1 MKKGFT
7 ILKLLGKG
15 GFSSVYLVQDRA
27 GAKYACKVSTQQNLL
42 ETEAFYMQRLE
53 HPLFPRFF
61 DAWQEDGQ
69 GFLLMEYIPGEN
81 LTQYTNPRF
90 QTAPSLSGTP
100 DRQQKTAPSLS
111 GTPDRQQKTAPSLS
125 PASKPQQKSLS
136 ISQIISIGSRLAD
149 GLATIQDFDPAL
161 VYRDVKPANCILMPD
176 GRVRLLD
183 LGLICPVG
191 ENPCVAGTPGFAAP
205 EQLIVSDTNET
216 ANLLTPAADIYG
228 LGRTLRALLPST
240 RFCSKLL
247 NLCLFSPFSPTAQFM
262 RLLEL
267 CTEASPQNRLQDM
280 RTLRDLLVTLEQ
292 SVSPHRNLSGTQRA
306 IIRGTIRQQKSVVR
320 T

>member
-1 MKKGFT
+1 MKTDFT

-61 DAWQEDGQ
+61 DAWQEDGE

-90 QTAPSLSGTP
+90 QTV
-100 DRQQKTAPSLS
+100 PSLS

-136 ISQIISIGSRLAD
+136 IS
-149 GLATIQDFDPAL
+149 
-161 VYRDVKPANCILMPD
+161 
-176 GRVRLLD
+176 
-183 LGLICPVG
+183 
-191 ENPCVAGTPGFAAP
+191 
-205 EQLIVSDTNET
+205 
-216 ANLLTPAADIYG
+216 
-228 LGRTLRALLPST
+228 
-240 RFCSKLL
+240 
-247 NLCLFSPFSPTAQFM
+247 
-262 RLLEL
+262 
-267 CTEASPQNRLQDM
+267 
-280 RTLRDLLVTLEQ
+280 
-292 SVSPHRNLSGTQRA
+292 
-306 IIRGTIRQQKSVVR
+306 
-320 T
+320 

>member
-1 MKKGFT
+1 MKTDFT

-81 LTQYTNPRF
+81 LTQYTNLRF

-100 DRQQKTAPSLS
+100 DRQKKTV
-111 GTPDRQQKTAPSLS
+111 PSLS

-183 LGLICPVG
+183 LGLICPAG
-191 ENPCVAGTPGFAAP
+191 KNPCVAGTPGFAAP

-228 LGRTLRALLPST
+228 LGRTLQALLPAT
-240 RFCSKLL
+240 RFCSNLL
-247 NLCLFSPFSPTAQFM
+247 RPCLFTSFSSTTQFM

-267 CTEASPQNRLQDM
+267 CTEASPRNRLQDM
-280 RTLRDLLVTLEQ
+280 HTLRDLLVALEQ
-292 SVSPHRNLSGTQRA
+292 SSSPHLNLSDTQRA
-306 IIRGTIRQQKSVVR
+306 IIRGAIRQQKSVVR
-320 T
+320 S

>member
-81 LTQYTNPRF
+81 LTQYTNPGF
-90 QTAPSLSGTP
+90 Q
-100 DRQQKTAPSLS
+100 TAPSLS

-183 LGLICPVG
+183 LGLICPAG

>member
-81 LTQYTNPRF
+81 LTQYTNPGF

-100 DRQQKTAPSLS
+100 DRQKKTV
-111 GTPDRQQKTAPSLS
+111 PSLS

-183 LGLICPVG
+183 LGLICPAG

-280 RTLRDLLVTLEQ
+280 HTLRDLLVTLEQ
-292 SVSPHRNLSGTQRA
+292 SVSPYRNLSGTQRA

>member
-1 MKKGFT
+1 MKTDFT

-61 DAWQEDGQ
+61 DAWQEDGE

-90 QTAPSLSGTP
+90 QTV
-100 DRQQKTAPSLS
+100 
-111 GTPDRQQKTAPSLS
+111 PSLS

-183 LGLICPVG
+183 LGLICPAG
-191 ENPCVAGTPGFAAP
+191 ENPCVAGTPGIAAP

-228 LGRTLRALLPST
+228 LGRTLLALLPST

-292 SVSPHRNLSGTQRA
+292 SVSSHRNLSGTQRA

>member
-1 MKKGFT
+1 MKTDFT

-100 DRQQKTAPSLS
+100 DRQQKTV
-111 GTPDRQQKTAPSLS
+111 PSLS

-183 LGLICPVG
+183 LGLICPAG

-228 LGRTLRALLPST
+228 LGRTLRTLLPST

-267 CTEASPQNRLQDM
+267 CTEDSPQNRLQDM

-306 IIRGTIRQQKSVVR
+306 IICGTIRQQKSVVR

>member
-1 MKKGFT
+1 MKTDFT

-111 GTPDRQQKTAPSLS
+111 

-183 LGLICPVG
+183 LGLICPAG

>member
-90 QTAPSLSGTP
+90 QTV
-100 DRQQKTAPSLS
+100 PSLS

-267 CTEASPQNRLQDM
+267 CTEASQQNRLQDM

>member
-1 MKKGFT
+1 MKTDFT

-53 HPLFPRFF
+53 HPLFPRFY
-61 DAWQEDGQ
+61 DAWQEDGE

-90 QTAPSLSGTP
+90 QTVPSLSGTP
-100 DRQQKTAPSLS
+100 DRQQKTV
-111 GTPDRQQKTAPSLS
+111 PSLS

>member
-1 MKKGFT
+1 MKTDFT

-61 DAWQEDGQ
+61 DAWQEDGE

-90 QTAPSLSGTP
+90 QTV
-100 DRQQKTAPSLS
+100 
-111 GTPDRQQKTAPSLS
+111 PSLS

-183 LGLICPVG
+183 LGLICPAG
-191 ENPCVAGTPGFAAP
+191 KNPCVAGTPGFAAP
-205 EQLIVSDTNET
+205 EQLIVSDANET

-228 LGRTLRALLPST
+228 LGRTLLTLLPST

-247 NLCLFSPFSPTAQFM
+247 NLCLFSPFSSTAQFM

-267 CTEASPQNRLQDM
+267 CTEDSPQNRLQDM

>member
-1 MKKGFT
+1 MKTDFT

-42 ETEAFYMQRLE
+42 ETEAFYMQRLK

-61 DAWQEDGQ
+61 DAWQEDGE

-81 LTQYTNPRF
+81 LTQYTNPSF
-90 QTAPSLSGTP
+90 QTVPSLSGTP
-100 DRQQKTAPSLS
+100 DR
-111 GTPDRQQKTAPSLS
+111 
-125 PASKPQQKSLS
+125 QQKSLS

-149 GLATIQDFDPAL
+149 GLAIIQDFDPAL

-183 LGLICPVG
+183 LGLICPAG

-267 CTEASPQNRLQDM
+267 CTEDSPQNRLQDM

-292 SVSPHRNLSGTQRA
+292 SVSPQRNLSGTQRA

>member
-1 MKKGFT
+1 MKTDFT

-111 GTPDRQQKTAPSLS
+111 

-149 GLATIQDFDPAL
+149 GLETIQDFDAAL

-205 EQLIVSDTNET
+205 EQLIVSDANET

-267 CTEASPQNRLQDM
+267 CTEASQQNRLQDM

-292 SVSPHRNLSGTQRA
+292 SVSPQRNLSGTQRA

>member
-1 MKKGFT
+1 MKTDFT

-90 QTAPSLSGTP
+90 QTV
-100 DRQQKTAPSLS
+100 
-111 GTPDRQQKTAPSLS
+111 PSLS

-149 GLATIQDFDPAL
+149 GLAIIQDFDPAL

-183 LGLICPVG
+183 LGLICPAG

-205 EQLIVSDTNET
+205 EQLIVSDTNKP

-306 IIRGTIRQQKSVVR
+306 IICGTIRQQKSVVR

>member
-1 MKKGFT
+1 MKTDFT

-61 DAWQEDGQ
+61 DAWQEDGE

-90 QTAPSLSGTP
+90 QTV
-100 DRQQKTAPSLS
+100 PSLS

-149 GLATIQDFDPAL
+149 GLAIIQDFDPAL

-183 LGLICPVG
+183 LGLICPAG

-228 LGRTLRALLPST
+228 LGSTLRALLPST

>member
-1 MKKGFT
+1 MKTDFT

-90 QTAPSLSGTP
+90 QTVPSLSGTP
-100 DRQQKTAPSLS
+100 DRQQKN
-111 GTPDRQQKTAPSLS
+111 APSLS

-183 LGLICPVG
+183 LGLICPAG

-267 CTEASPQNRLQDM
+267 CTEDSPQNRLQDM

>member
-1 MKKGFT
+1 MKTDFT

-111 GTPDRQQKTAPSLS
+111 

-149 GLATIQDFDPAL
+149 GLETIQDFDPAL
-161 VYRDVKPANCILMPD
+161 WMDK
-176 GRVRLLD
+176 
-183 LGLICPVG
+183 
-191 ENPCVAGTPGFAAP
+191 
-205 EQLIVSDTNET
+205 
-216 ANLLTPAADIYG
+216 
-228 LGRTLRALLPST
+228 
-240 RFCSKLL
+240 
-247 NLCLFSPFSPTAQFM
+247 
-262 RLLEL
+262 
-267 CTEASPQNRLQDM
+267 
-280 RTLRDLLVTLEQ
+280 
-292 SVSPHRNLSGTQRA
+292 
-306 IIRGTIRQQKSVVR
+306 
-320 T
+320 